1 MAKRGRPPKQ
11 EADKVGKRIVFMADD
26 ATEAWLSWRI
36 AETGASRSEIVRRA
50 VKAYIAANPATT
62 DAQPTPKTR
71 APF

>member
-11 EADKVGKRIVFMADD
+11 EADKVGKRIVFMADA

-50 VKAYIAANPATT
+50 VKAYIAANPEPETA
-62 DAQPTPKTR
+62 PKTT